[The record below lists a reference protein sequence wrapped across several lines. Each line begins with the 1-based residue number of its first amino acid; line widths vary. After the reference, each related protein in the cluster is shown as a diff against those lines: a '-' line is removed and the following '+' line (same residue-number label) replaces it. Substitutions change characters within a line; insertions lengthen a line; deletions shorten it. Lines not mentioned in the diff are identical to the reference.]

1 MITDDSQEPM
11 IAMFMV
17 EGSVTWLDKTEMVVL
32 LPRRMGSGF
41 WSCVGGTIARPVWML
56 ASSICA

>member
-17 EGSVTWLDKTEMVVL
+17 EGSVTWLDKTEH
-32 LPRRMGSGF
+32 GSF
-41 WSCVGGTIARPVWML
+41 A
-56 ASSICA
+56 A